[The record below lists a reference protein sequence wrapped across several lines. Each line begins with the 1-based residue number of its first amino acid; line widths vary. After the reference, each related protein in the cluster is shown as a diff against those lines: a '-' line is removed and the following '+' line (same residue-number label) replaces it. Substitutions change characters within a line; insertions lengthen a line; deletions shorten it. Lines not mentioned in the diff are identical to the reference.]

1 VPYDAWSGSA
11 TQHGGIPPARL
22 RCVADFID
30 VHLDMPL
37 GVEDLASVASC
48 ATVWTDWP
56 RRNLR

>member
-1 VPYDAWSGSA
+1 
-11 TQHGGIPPARL
+11 
-22 RCVADFID
+22 VADFID

-56 RRNLR
+56 GRNLR